1 MELKKRLLLLIM
13 PFLLFSAA
21 ADEPLRG
28 KPLADSIYND
38 LSRNGINSRKITL
51 FRSEED
57 NFPYNIQLN
66 VKTLEKEPSIEERQ
80 YTAILLVFSQEE
92 IAQRMQFLY
101 NLIETVKKSG
111 LEYNVSVL
119 LSSGDI
125 QEISGNE
132 TMTGTEIYC
141 EFIEGTE
148 NMCAIPVNFSTRKL
162 CSLSAGSD
170 FHLSPLWLLRIIT
183 ESLEENEMTP
193 VINGGMF
200 ISLYKLGLLSSSR
213 KLSAFLSRD
222 IPAVELNLPASFS
235 DFEKLNRVFS
245 RLLEKFE
252 NQEKFNNDVHYI
264 PIKLAGYYYW
274 INEHV
279 TIALLILTIIACLL
293 IIADLGFI
301 FRKKHS
307 QKNLMTKRALR
318 SMYLIP
324 GTIIA
329 STLFLELGQFIA
341 GLFYKTTFQN
351 LLILFG
357 IKLVFSVVLIY
368 ISYLAELKFHERA
381 TDYSYSYL
389 VSISSFMNIFIFSA
403 IDITLF
409 YLFAVIYIIFVLS
422 ILFKKNISIYIFFV
436 LSILPYFQLIFESMM
451 YSSNR
456 QILPF
461 ILSKP
466 IYNILLSCA
475 LTPVYL
481 TILRIISNLNT
492 SGKKMRSSAV
502 EKVKTKFPKYYVLFQ
517 IGTVAFFAAA
527 IFFLSLLIRK
537 RFSVRYDNF
546 RMPGQIVE
554 SNTNNLLSVSYKDIN
569 YYGGTIR
576 RLSIDTKK
584 PAVRVDIIVSGQ
596 SDNPVYYTI
605 NQYLQAEK
613 FHHIQFIIPDYPP
626 EKFSVSYTPDNSN
639 ISIIEVYAYYSHDD
653 YPAELLNLPS
663 NFRTRRKIFYKEK
676 AVKAIDMPYS
686 GESR

>member
-252 NQEKFNNDVHYI
+252 NQ
-264 PIKLAGYYYW
+264 
-274 INEHV
+274 
-279 TIALLILTIIACLL
+279 
-293 IIADLGFI
+293 
-301 FRKKHS
+301 
-307 QKNLMTKRALR
+307 
-318 SMYLIP
+318 
-324 GTIIA
+324 
-329 STLFLELGQFIA
+329 
-341 GLFYKTTFQN
+341 
-351 LLILFG
+351 
-357 IKLVFSVVLIY
+357 
-368 ISYLAELKFHERA
+368 
-381 TDYSYSYL
+381 
-389 VSISSFMNIFIFSA
+389 
-403 IDITLF
+403 
-409 YLFAVIYIIFVLS
+409 
-422 ILFKKNISIYIFFV
+422 
-436 LSILPYFQLIFESMM
+436 
-451 YSSNR
+451 
-456 QILPF
+456 
-461 ILSKP
+461 
-466 IYNILLSCA
+466 
-475 LTPVYL
+475 
-481 TILRIISNLNT
+481 
-492 SGKKMRSSAV
+492 
-502 EKVKTKFPKYYVLFQ
+502 
-517 IGTVAFFAAA
+517 
-527 IFFLSLLIRK
+527 
-537 RFSVRYDNF
+537 
-546 RMPGQIVE
+546 
-554 SNTNNLLSVSYKDIN
+554 
-569 YYGGTIR
+569 
-576 RLSIDTKK
+576 
-584 PAVRVDIIVSGQ
+584 
-596 SDNPVYYTI
+596 
-605 NQYLQAEK
+605 
-613 FHHIQFIIPDYPP
+613 
-626 EKFSVSYTPDNSN
+626 
-639 ISIIEVYAYYSHDD
+639 
-653 YPAELLNLPS
+653 
-663 NFRTRRKIFYKEK
+663 
-676 AVKAIDMPYS
+676 
-686 GESR
+686 